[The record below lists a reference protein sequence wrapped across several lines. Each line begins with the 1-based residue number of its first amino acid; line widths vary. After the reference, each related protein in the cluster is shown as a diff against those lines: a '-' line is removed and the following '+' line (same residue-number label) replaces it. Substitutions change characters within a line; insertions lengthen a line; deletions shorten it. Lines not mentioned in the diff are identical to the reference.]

1 MTIDRPLPN
10 ILITG
15 TPGNGKTTTAEL
27 LCQSSTELTHVNVGK
42 IVKELSLHDGYD
54 KELDSYFLNEDKL
67 CDELEERLSKGGCV
81 VDYHGCAFFPER
93 WFDLVIVLQTDNTI
107 LYSRLEKRGYSEK
120 KIESNLDCE
129 IMQVILDE
137 ARESYAPEIVIPL
150 TSNTIQE
157 MEDNVDRI
165 QTWMENWKNRNH

>member
-1 MTIDRPLPN
+1 MVCVFKRSN
-10 ILITG
+10 
-15 TPGNGKTTTAEL
+15 
-27 LCQSSTELTHVNVGK
+27 NV
-42 IVKELSLHDGYD
+42 H
-54 KELDSYFLNEDKL
+54 
-67 CDELEERLSKGGCV
+67 
-81 VDYHGCAFFPER
+81 
-93 WFDLVIVLQTDNTI
+93 
-107 LYSRLEKRGYSEK
+107 RGYSEK

-165 QTWMENWKNRNH
+165 QTWMKNWKGNRNH